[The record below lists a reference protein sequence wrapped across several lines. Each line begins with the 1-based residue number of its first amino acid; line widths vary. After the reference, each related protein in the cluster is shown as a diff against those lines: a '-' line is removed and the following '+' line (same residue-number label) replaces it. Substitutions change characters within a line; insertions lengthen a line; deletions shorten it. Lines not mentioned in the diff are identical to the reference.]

1 MSQVFLVYLTA
12 GVVTLSAHF
21 AVAAD
26 LSGPDL
32 AARDAENKRLSQE
45 LMQQPNEL
53 SQPPTSQYNHFITY
67 GQSLASAAEGWPA
80 LSVDPGYDN
89 LMVGDS
95 TRSGTTSGG
104 AFRPVGGAAFKPLRA
119 VVQQHLKGDVLLS
132 QQQVAQLDQH
142 NQAEGEAVEVGAVNM
157 ARRLYLRGL
166 GRDADADHVFVASN
180 AATSGRSISQ
190 LVKGGDYD
198 EYKRVTG
205 AVNQASAL
213 AEDEDAS
220 YSISA
225 FFWLQGEY
233 DYSHTNG
240 GINDKQRYKRYLRQL
255 RQDLN
260 QDTAVA
266 VAGQELMPVFL
277 TYQTDAKHSREDGSL
292 AVGMAQW
299 ELAQEEPNWFLAGP
313 VYQYVDKGGHLS
325 ANGYRWFGQM
335 LGKVYH
341 HVAIERRQWQP
352 LAPRRATV
360 TGQSIYLDFHVPHP
374 PLAFDQAYIGHR
386 ATDIEHQ
393 GFRVYEGDKEVAISA
408 VEIVADTVVR
418 ITTEQPLTGV
428 PKVTYASFQVGGA
441 GNLRDSDPT
450 EADARYQFLTDGSMR
465 AQENIKA
472 LVDKPYPLHNWSIAF
487 EIEAL
492 PEAVSGERY

>member
-1 MSQVFLVYLTA
+1 MSRAFIVRLTA
-12 GVVTLSAHF
+12 SVVTLSAHC
-21 AVAAD
+21 VTAAD
-26 LSGPDL
+26 LPSPDL

-45 LMQQPNEL
+45 LMQRPNEL

-80 LSVDPGYDN
+80 LSTDQPYDN

-95 TRSGTTSGG
+95 TRSGATSGG
-104 AFRPVGGAAFKPLRA
+104 AFRPVGGVAFKPLRA
-119 VVQQHLKGDVLLS
+119 VVQKHLKGDVLLT
-132 QQQVAQLDQH
+132 QLQVAQLDQH
-142 NQAEGEAVEVGAVNM
+142 NQAEGESVEVGAVNM
-157 ARRLYLRGL
+157 ARRLYLQTL

-180 AATSGRSISQ
+180 AATSGRSVSQ

-205 AVNQASAL
+205 AVNLASAL
-213 AEDEDAS
+213 ADAENAS

-240 GINDKQRYKRYLRQL
+240 GINDKLRYKKYMRQL

-260 QDTAVA
+260 QDAAVA
-266 VAGQELMPVFL
+266 VAGQKLMPAFL
-277 TYQTDAKHSREDGSL
+277 TYQTDAKHSREDGTL

-341 HVAIERRQWQP
+341 HVAIEQRQWQP

-360 TGQSIYLDFHVPHP
+360 TGKSIYLDFHVPHP

-386 ATDIEHQ
+386 ATDIEDQ
-393 GFRVYEGDKEVAISA
+393 GFRVYEGEKQVAISA

-428 PKVTYASFQVGGA
+428 AKVTYASFQVGGA

-450 EADARYQFLTDGSMR
+450 EADARYQYLTDGSMR
-465 AQENIKA
+465 EQENIEA
-472 LVDKPYPLHNWSIAF
+472 LVDKPYPLQNWSIAF
-487 EIEAL
+487 EIEAF
-492 PEAVSGERY
+492 PEAADAEGD